1 MLVLTRKS
9 LQSIVVGR
17 TGGREPLLKVTV
29 LEIKTGS
36 VRLGFEGPLEVP
48 VHRLEVWE
56 RIRADDEP
64 ENPTEGPVAPRA

>member
-1 MLVLTRKS
+1 MLVLSRKS
-9 LQSIVVGR
+9 LQSIVVGCN
-17 TGGREPLLKVTV
+17 GGREPLLKVTV

-36 VRLGFEGPLEVP
+36 VRLGFEGPPEVP

-64 ENPTEGPVAPRA
+64 EDPAGDPVAPLP